1 MKRTNVVLDEQ
12 ILEQA
17 TRTLGFKTYSA
28 TIDFALK
35 EAVRTH
41 NVRSLRQFFG
51 GNLWEGDLTEMRE
64 DHPETERGRPL
75 PEG

>member
-1 MKRTNVVLDEQ
+1 MKRTNIVLDEQ

-28 TIDFALK
+28 TINFALK

-41 NVRSLRQFFG
+41 QVRSLRQFFG
-51 GNLWEGDLTEMRE
+51 SNLWEGDLAEMRE
-64 DHPETERGRPL
+64 DHPETKREHLL
-75 PEG
+75 PKE